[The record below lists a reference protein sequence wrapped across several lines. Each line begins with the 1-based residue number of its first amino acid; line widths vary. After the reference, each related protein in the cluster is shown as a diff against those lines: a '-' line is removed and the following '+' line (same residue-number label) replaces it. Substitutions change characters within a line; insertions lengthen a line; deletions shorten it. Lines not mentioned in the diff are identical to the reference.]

1 VTETTVPGS
10 ETAGTP
16 PGGAPVV
23 QTSGRAAGLV
33 AAGIIV
39 SRLFGLVRTWAFARY
54 FGLTIGADAYDAAIR
69 IPNFVRALLGEGAIS
84 ASFIPVYSAALARGD
99 ARQAREIA
107 NALLGLLL
115 AAVSVLTILGILGAP
130 LLTSLIVTG
139 LDPQAAEL
147 TTTLTRVMFPMTGLM
162 VISGWC
168 LGIQNSHRRFFISYA
183 SAALWSLAQIALL
196 LGLGPRVG
204 DDTVTLAWW
213 LAWATLAGSLLQVAA
228 QLPQVIALVGRLRP
242 TLNHRIA
249 GIRQILRNFVPVVIA
264 LGFVQISS
272 FVDLRIGSHLEEGG
286 IAALTYA
293 SQIYTL
299 PVSVFG
305 LSVAAASLPDFAR
318 DSLVATDVLR
328 ERLRSGW
335 IRILFYIIPTTV
347 VFIWFG
353 DLVVDVL
360 LRSGVFSIR
369 NATVVSR
376 ALAAYG
382 VGLIGYTTVRLLASA
397 FYAMQD
403 YRTPLRASV
412 TAIVTSGILA
422 FAFAWPRRHD
432 PDLIGVAGIALGS
445 AIGAYVNFAVL
456 AHGLR
461 GRLGRLFTGQMW
473 WGTARIVAA
482 AAAAAV
488 VAQLARTGLQSDGVT
503 RWIAATPLAS
513 MPHLVVAT
521 GTLLVFG
528 GIFLLSAY
536 AAGSQE
542 AARWLRAVHLVRR
555 PPRA

>member
-1 VTETTVPGS
+1 MTETTVPGS
-10 ETAGTP
+10 DAAGTP

-23 QTSGRAAGLV
+23 QASGRGAALI

-39 SRLFGLVRTWAFARY
+39 SRLFGLVRTWAFAR
-54 FGLTIGADAYDAAIR
+54 FLGLGIGADAYDAAIR

-84 ASFIPVYSAALARGD
+84 ASFIPVYTAALARGD
-99 ARQAREIA
+99 ERQARELA

-115 AAVSVLTILGILGAP
+115 VAVSVLTILGIVGAP

-139 LDPQAAEL
+139 LDAERMEL
-147 TTTLTRVMFPMTGLM
+147 TTRLTRVMFPMTGLM

-196 LGLGPRVG
+196 FGLGPRVG
-204 DDTVTLAWW
+204 GDTVTLAWW

-228 QLPQVIALVGRLRP
+228 QLPQVIALVGGVRP
-242 TLNHRIA
+242 SLNRSPA
-249 GIRQILRNFVPVVIA
+249 LQKTLRNFLPVVIG

-272 FVDLRIGSHLEEGG
+272 FVDLWIGSHLGEGG

-305 LSVAAASLPDFAR
+305 LSVAAASLPDFSR
-318 DSLVATDVLR
+318 DSLVATGALR
-328 ERLRSGW
+328 DRLRSGW
-335 IRILFYIIPTTV
+335 VRILFYIIPTTV
-347 VFIWFG
+347 VFIGFG
-353 DLVVDVL
+353 DLVVDIL
-360 LRSGVFSIR
+360 LRSGVFGGTD
-369 NATVVSR
+369 AAVVSR

-422 FAFAWPRRHD
+422 FALAWPRRD
-432 PDLIGVAGIALGS
+432 EPGLIGVAGIALGS
-445 AIGAYVNFAVL
+445 AMGAYVNFSVL
-456 AHGLR
+456 ARGLR
-461 GRLGRLFTGQMW
+461 GRLGPLFTGPMW
-473 WGTARIVAA
+473 RGVARIVVASASAA
-482 AAAAAV
+482 I
-488 VAQLARTGLQSDGVT
+488 VAWLARIALEGEAVA
-503 RWIAATPLAS
+503 RWITATPLAGV
-513 MPHLVVAT
+513 PHLVVAIS
-521 GTLLVFG
+521 TLLVFG

-542 AARWLRAVHLVRR
+542 AARWLRAVHVVRR